1 MRARIGRLG
10 VAATGLLAIGFL
22 WGLQTREL
30 PSELPRTSVNYGKD
44 RRTELQLYGSRI
56 GEFRRAPFTGPRG
69 ASVRIA
75 RVAPRVGDPQDVIET
90 RGLGFLAPIVPYR
103 HALIVVVVLVCA
115 ALLSPLASPFG
126 QVATSLLLTLYGV
139 LMLSVG
145 LYGAAFGPGPALRHV
160 ENASVGGIVL
170 LPAYFVCWLTFLA
183 AILAGV
189 LVLVRHRWAAGVAIG
204 AHASLFLGV
213 PCLLF
218 QAIRARTDYA
228 VERLDWLLYGSSFL
242 ALFAASTWLL
252 RRSRAQA
259 SPARP
264 TGR

>member
-1 MRARIGRLG
+1 MRAQTGRLA
-10 VAATGLLAIGFL
+10 VAAIALLAVGLL

-44 RRTELQLYGSRI
+44 RRTELQLHGSRI
-56 GEFRRAPFTGPRG
+56 GEFRRAPFSGPRG

-75 RVAPRVGDPQDVIET
+75 RVAPRVGDPQDIIET

-103 HALIVVVVLVCA
+103 IGLIVAVVLVCA
-115 ALLSPLASPFG
+115 ALLSPLATTL
-126 QVATSLLLTLYGV
+126 TSLLLTLYG
-139 LMLSVG
+139 LLLLSVG

-170 LPAYFVCWLTFLA
+170 LPAYFVCWLTFLV

-189 LVLVRHRWAAGVAIG
+189 LVLARQRWAVGVAIG

-218 QAIRARTDYA
+218 QAIRARTDYG
-228 VERLDWLLYGSSFL
+228 VERLDWFLYASSFL
-242 ALFAASTWLL
+242 AIFAASTWFL
-252 RRSRAQA
+252 RRSRTRA

-264 TGR
+264 TGP